1 MTTMVF
7 LTMQEVRVCV
17 ESETLHMIVKRS
29 NSSFMTQCSEIQTCL
44 ILVSHVITGSHRSA
58 IAAI

>member
-1 MTTMVF
+1 MTTIVF

-29 NSSFMTQCSEIQTCL
+29 NSSFRHNVQRYK
-44 ILVSHVITGSHRSA
+44 HV
-58 IAAI
+58 

>member
-29 NSSFMTQCSEIQTCL
+29 N
-44 ILVSHVITGSHRSA
+44 
-58 IAAI
+58 